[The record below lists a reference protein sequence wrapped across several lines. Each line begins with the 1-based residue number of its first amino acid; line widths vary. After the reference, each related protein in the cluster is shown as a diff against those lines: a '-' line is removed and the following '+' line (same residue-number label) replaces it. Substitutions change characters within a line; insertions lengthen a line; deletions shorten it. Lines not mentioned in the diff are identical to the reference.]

1 VNKGRKPR
9 GVIEAQ
15 GERPDTATISGFVW
29 APLDY
34 RGPVICLDAS
44 IADRDTVTCR
54 QGDCCGSC
62 GRSRNWLKTE
72 NPDFV
77 RT

>member
-1 VNKGRKPR
+1 MNKGRKPR

-29 APLDY
+29 PLDY
-34 RGPVICLDAS
+34 RGPVISLDAS
-44 IADRDTVTCR
+44 IADRDTATCR
-54 QGDCCGSC
+54 QGDWSGSC
-62 GRSRNWLKTE
+62 GRSRNRLKAK